1 MQGHFSNL
9 FRGREDNGSK
19 GAQFSFP
26 GLYLNKKFNFLI
38 NIFKISHTMSISQA
52 TTGYRFGATFI
63 GNHQIGPNESFPV
76 MLGDMD
82 LQGNT
87 AGTILHQIGKYRM
100 KFQGQ
105 VQV

>member
-1 MQGHFSNL
+1 
-9 FRGREDNGSK
+9 
-19 GAQFSFP
+19 
-26 GLYLNKKFNFLI
+26 
-38 NIFKISHTMSISQA
+38 MSISQA
-52 TTGYRFGATFI
+52 LTGYRFGATFI

-76 MLGDMD
+76 LLGDMD